1 MSKDYSF
8 DVPTW
13 NGDPATFHTFE
24 TACRWYEKTLKEGER
39 RGAAARVWSRL
50 TGPAR
55 SVVKH
60 LSPEDFDNS
69 AGLDKL
75 LQVLRASPLQTLP
88 IPDSFSKL
96 ERWHSLRRK
105 DTETIPELIVRED
118 DLFREL
124 QQSLL
129 RSRAGKQEVLAAAA
143 ASPSSAKE
151 KKETAGD
158 DGEEAVPQ
166 EEQATA
172 APPLLVRPA
181 AQTVGFFEDELRG
194 YRLLKAAGLSNDQR
208 MQILTLTSNS
218 VAFEKIRQ
226 ALRALFGDSEEAK
239 QHALRPHRRR
249 GIWWTDEAAWNPS
262 VGWGEEEAWLVDD
275 GWGEWAWDEEA
286 HWASPEWAAASWHD
300 WDSEPYAE
308 APVTEVSADA
318 EADEGEGHE
327 DEEALVAQEQDA
339 AILAAEATK
348 TLAEAR
354 AAISRV
360 RAARG
365 YYPLGGK
372 KGGSPAGGGKG
383 SKAGKSK
390 GKSFGK
396 FGGKSGT

>member
-129 RSRAGKQEVLAAAA
+129 RSRAGKQEVIEGVLPAMPETPKAAA

-158 DGEEAVPQ
+158 DGEEAAPQ
-166 EEQATA
+166 EEQATT
-172 APPLLVRPA
+172 APPLPLKPA

-262 VGWGEEEAWLVDD
+262 AGWWTMD
-275 GWGEWAWDEEA
+275 GANGPGMRRLIGPLLSGRRLRGMIGIP
-286 HWASPEWAAASWHD
+286 SPTW
-300 WDSEPYAE
+300 
-308 APVTEVSADA
+308 
-318 EADEGEGHE
+318 
-327 DEEALVAQEQDA
+327 
-339 AILAAEATK
+339 
-348 TLAEAR
+348 R
-354 AAISRV
+354 
-360 RAARG
+360 
-365 YYPLGGK
+365 PL
-372 KGGSPAGGGKG
+372 SPR
-383 SKAGKSK
+383 
-390 GKSFGK
+390 
-396 FGGKSGT
+396 